1 VGALFQ
7 GFLLPPAGSPR
18 RRVWLLL
25 LPGSVVVALALAAS
39 LIGWLALGVEQAAG
53 GERFSLLF
61 PYLRPALELTQG
73 LGRGLLAP
81 LLAVLSL
88 GGLWLAL
95 LRQPRVRRRRW
106 LLLTALLALLV
117 LDTGVDVAFTE
128 GNGAVMDA
136 LNARSAP
143 AFWGTALGLVGIY
156 LLTMPLQ
163 FLNTYGQQRFALAW
177 RDAATAALA
186 TGYLEGRAYFRL
198 ESDPDL
204 ITRLDNPDQR
214 IAEDINR
221 SVFSAT
227 DLAFGFSASLLSLGA
242 YLLVLLRIGPVL
254 VFTLL
259 VATLV
264 GNGVIVRLVRHLA
277 GLNTRQQALE
287 ADYRYALVHVRSHA
301 EGLAFLRGERPV
313 ALELRRRFTR
323 LLANFERLIRWRTL
337 LQQSSGLYGFLMQF
351 VPYLVLSVAYF
362 SGRVSLGQLT
372 VASLA
377 FSQVQASLSFLID
390 RADGFAG
397 LFASLARISDLG
409 SELGTGLETSL
420 APADSLPEDSP
431 SSPAM
436 APAARINP
444 DAASPAE
451 GITTDA
457 AALEPAWMEPRQP
470 QPLLRLRGLEVRHPA
485 RPLALVRRLDLELAS
500 GERLLITGPS
510 GCGKT
515 SLLRVLGGLVPAAAG
530 DLEWTGRPSLMVLP
544 QKPYLPLG
552 SLRDQLLFPAVAL
565 PGWDDGRLRGLLE
578 RVRLGELSRRTPDLA
593 QREDWERL
601 LSGGEQQRLA
611 FARLLLHRPAL
622 VVLDEATSAL
632 DGTNEEHLYRLLIAA
647 GCALISVGHRP
658 SLRAFHQREL
668 VLDGEGGW
676 TLLALS

>member
-1 VGALFQ
+1 MAALFQ
-7 GFLLPPAGSPR
+7 GFLLPSAGR
-18 RRVWLLL
+18 RRRGLWLLL
-25 LPGSVVVALALAAS
+25 LPCAVVAALALAAS
-39 LIGWLALGVEQAAG
+39 LIGGLSRGVEHLAG
-53 GERFSLLF
+53 SERFAQLF
-61 PYLRPALELTQG
+61 PYLKPALALTG
-73 LGRGLLAP
+73 SHGNALLPPLLLP
-81 LLAVLSL
+81 LLALLGL
-88 GGLWLAL
+88 GGVVLVLQ
-95 LRQPRVRRRRW
+95 RQPRALRQRW
-106 LLLTALLALLV
+106 LLLTALLALMV

-136 LNARSAP
+136 LNARSSP
-143 AFWGTALGLVGIY
+143 AFWGTALGLVAIY
-156 LLTMPLQ
+156 LLTLPLQ

-177 RDAATAALA
+177 RDAATSSLA
-186 TGYLEGRAYFRL
+186 TAYLEGRAYFRL
-198 ESDPDL
+198 ESDADRL
-204 ITRLDNPDQR
+204 SRLDNPDQR

-242 YLLVLLRIGPVL
+242 YLVVLLRIGPVL
-254 VFTLL
+254 VVTLL

-264 GNGVIVRLVRHLA
+264 GNGVIVRLVGHLA

-313 ALELRRRFTR
+313 ALELRRRFAA
-323 LLANFERLIRWRTL
+323 LLGNFERLIRWRTL

-377 FSQVQASLSFLID
+377 FSQVQSSLSFLID

-397 LFASLARISDLG
+397 LFAGVARISSLG
-409 SELGTGLETSL
+409 SELGTGLATSL
-420 APADSLPEDSP
+420 APAEALPADVPEPHGARPTPDQ
-431 SSPAM
+431 
-436 APAARINP
+436 AA
-444 DAASPAE
+444 
-451 GITTDA
+451 
-457 AALEPAWMEPRQP
+457 
-470 QPLLRLRGLEVRHPA
+470 PLLRLQGLEVRHPA
-485 RPLALVRRLDLELAS
+485 RQQPLVRELDLELQA

-515 SLLRVLGGLVPAAAG
+515 SLLRVLAGLVPPGGGELSWPA
-530 DLEWTGRPSLMVLP
+530 DPSLMVLP

-552 SLRDQLLFPAVAL
+552 SLRDQVLFPSTDL
-565 PGWDDGRLRGLLE
+565 PGADERRLRDLLAL
-578 RVRLGELSRRTPDLA
+578 VRLEDLSQRTLDLG
-593 QREDWERL
+593 QRDDWERL

-632 DGTNEEHLYRLLIAA
+632 DGANESHLYNLLIGA

-668 VLDGEGGW
+668 VLDGQGGW
-676 TLLALS
+676 SLSALA